1 MQPDGWATKTQLK
14 VIKMFEEIVASL
26 GTIYEKSKDPEIK
39 CVRDA
44 MLCHMILFNLF
55 LANLLQI
62 SNKFCKFLQIRAIQF
77 SLLPGKAKG
86 WRNGSDNT

>member
-1 MQPDGWATKTQLK
+1 
-14 VIKMFEEIVASL
+14 MFEEIVASL
-26 GTIYEKSKDPEIK
+26 GIIYEKSKDPEIK

-62 SNKFCKFLQIRAIQF
+62 SNKIRAIQF
-77 SLLPGKAKG
+77 SLLLGKVKG